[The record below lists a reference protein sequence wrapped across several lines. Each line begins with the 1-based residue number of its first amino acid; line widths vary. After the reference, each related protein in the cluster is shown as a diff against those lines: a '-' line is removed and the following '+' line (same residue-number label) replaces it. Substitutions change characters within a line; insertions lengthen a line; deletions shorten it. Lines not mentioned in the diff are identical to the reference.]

1 MECVSPDMGGVTSS
15 IGSPSDGPS
24 KNPPSAGQK
33 VPPLFLRRCRSD
45 CATRGWEIDGVEAT
59 APLCAAPDLANVSFA
74 ASMSAT
80 ALRGTMSAPYI
91 LYVMAGTNS
100 LVTELHS
107 KAG

>member
-1 MECVSPDMGGVTSS
+1 VSPDMGGVTSTM
-15 IGSPSDGPS
+15 GSPSDGPS
-24 KNPPSAGQK
+24 KIPPTAGQR

-45 CATRGWEIDGVEAT
+45 CATRGWEIEWVEVN

-80 ALRGTMSAPYI
+80 TPRETISAPYI

-100 LVTELHS
+100 SVAEQHY